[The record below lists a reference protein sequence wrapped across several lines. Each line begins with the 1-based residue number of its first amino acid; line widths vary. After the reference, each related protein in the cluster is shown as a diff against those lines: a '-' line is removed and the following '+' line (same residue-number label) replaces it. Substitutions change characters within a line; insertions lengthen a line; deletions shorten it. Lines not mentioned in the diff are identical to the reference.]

1 MAFIV
6 ALKKKGGGK
15 GNEVEFDEMDLLRSD
30 AKVPLPTKEDPAYI
44 MEDVLKKKII
54 GRTVTWRSMRVV
66 LTKYFLGFAKVERS
80 ADEEGDDVG
89 PPAASP
95 GSRTSATYSTAKQS
109 RAT

>member
-44 MEDVLKKKII
+44 MEDV
-54 GRTVTWRSMRVV
+54 
-66 LTKYFLGFAKVERS
+66 
-80 ADEEGDDVG
+80 
-89 PPAASP
+89 
-95 GSRTSATYSTAKQS
+95 
-109 RAT
+109 